1 MTTLRE
7 KMGEL
12 ILSFCEE
19 REFGDCNLNGH
30 RNKKEIIDAI
40 LEAVRE
46 EIPEEATF
54 FSKEEVAKG
63 WNSHRTA
70 VLKVLEGR

>member
-7 KMGEL
+7 KIEKILRRHNHDNDCTYYSGQEL
-12 ILSFCEE
+12 TK
-19 REFGDCNLNGH
+19 H
-30 RNKKEIIDAI
+30 TDAI

-46 EIPEEATF
+46 ELPPVDRMLWHTATY
-54 FSKEEVAKG
+54 EMGQDAY
-63 WNSHRTA
+63 RTA